1 MDLTAANGLNKHEIL
16 IINIQN
22 LINPR
27 PNPVARIRN
36 DLFMVPTAISIFN
49 INMFLITNDF
59 LEKKLYREIECFRK
73 LFDFGSLKIESK
85 ESFVHK
91 FWLKN

>member
-27 PNPVARIRN
+27 FNPVARIRN
-36 DLFMVPTAISIFN
+36 DLFMVPAAISIFN

-59 LEKKLYREIECFRK
+59 LEKILYRDIERFRK
-73 LFDFGSLKIESK
+73 LFDFGS
-85 ESFVHK
+85 
-91 FWLKN
+91 